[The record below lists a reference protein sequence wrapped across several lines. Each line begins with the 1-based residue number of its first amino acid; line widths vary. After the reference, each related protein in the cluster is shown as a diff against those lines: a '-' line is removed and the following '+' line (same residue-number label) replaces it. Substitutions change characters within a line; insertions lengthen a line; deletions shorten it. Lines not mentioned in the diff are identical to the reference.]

1 MKNIFKILCCSLLVV
16 SFSCKDSDNVIDDVL
31 AYETGAILR
40 TISVENAVL
49 NASDPSSSFIVT
61 VEEQDEEDGALMQE
75 VRVYVQLRDL
85 TTEYTTAA
93 TGDLLAKTIPA
104 SDFSTGPVGLPRTT
118 VNLTFGEAAAALGLT
133 LDEQNGYNPGDV
145 FIVKLELLLT
155 DGRVFG
161 ASSAAGI
168 ITGGYF
174 SSPFQYNALL
184 TCSPM
189 PGTYV
194 IDMYD
199 NYGDG
204 WQTGNYAHGVSID
217 IDGVVTEVAMCS
229 QWGTYEFECT
239 PTTDGF
245 YAQGTVEVPVG
256 TGTANWSFEGDSYG
270 EIAFVVTAPDG
281 TIAFA
286 GPSGQNPP
294 AADDYGTMPAGL
306 LPIAVCAQ

>member
-16 SFSCKDSDNVIDDVL
+16 SFSCQESDNTIDNVL

-61 VEEQDEEDGALMQE
+61 VEEQDEEDGALLQE
-75 VRVYVQLRDL
+75 VNVYVQLRDL
-85 TTEYTTAA
+85 TTDYTTAA
-93 TGDLLAKTIPA
+93 TGDLLAKTIAA
-104 SDFSTGPVGLPRTT
+104 SEFSTGPLGLPRTT
-118 VNLTFGEAAAALGLT
+118 VNLTFAEAAAALGLS

-145 FIVKLELLLT
+145 FIVKLELVLT
-155 DGRVFG
+155 DGRIFG

-229 QWGTYEFECT
+229 QWGTYEFVCV
-239 PTTDGF
+239 PTADGY

-256 TGTANWSFEGDSYG
+256 TGTANWSFEGDQYG

-281 TIAFA
+281 SIAFA
-286 GPSGQNPP
+286 GPSGENPP
-294 AADDYGTMPAGL
+294 TAADYGQTPGGL

>member
-1 MKNIFKILCCSLLVV
+1 MKNIFKTLICCLLMV
-16 SFSCKDSDNVIDDVL
+16 SFSCQDSENTIDTVL
-31 AYETGAILR
+31 DYETGAVLR

-49 NASDPSSSFIVT
+49 NASDPSSAFVVT
-61 VEEQDEEDGALMQE
+61 VEEQDEQDGALLE
-75 VRVYVQLRDL
+75 SVNVYVALRDL
-85 TTEYTTAA
+85 TTDYTTPA
-93 TGDLLAKTIPA
+93 TGDNLAMSIPA
-104 SDFSTGPVGLPRTT
+104 SEFTTGPVGLPRTT
-118 VNLTFGEAAAALGLT
+118 VNLTFGDAAAALGLS

-145 FIVKLELLLT
+145 FIVKLEVVLS

-161 ASSAAGI
+161 ASSASGI
-168 ITGGYF
+168 ITGGFF

-194 IDMYD
+194 VDMYD

-204 WQTGNYAHGVSID
+204 WQTGNYAHGISID
-217 IDGVVTEVAMCS
+217 MDGVVTEVAMCS
-229 QWGTYEFECT
+229 QWGTYEFPCV
-239 PTTDGF
+239 PTSDGY
-245 YAQGTVEVPVG
+245 YAQATVEVPVG
-256 TGTANWSFEGDSYG
+256 TGTANWSFEGDQYG

-281 TIAFA
+281 SIAFS

-294 AADDYGTMPAGL
+294 TADDYGTTAGGL